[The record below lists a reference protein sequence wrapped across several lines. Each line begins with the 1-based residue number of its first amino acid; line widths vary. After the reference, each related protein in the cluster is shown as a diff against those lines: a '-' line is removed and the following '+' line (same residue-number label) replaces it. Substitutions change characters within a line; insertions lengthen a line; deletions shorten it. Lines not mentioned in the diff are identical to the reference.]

1 MLVVG
6 EIDDNVDPS
15 STYQVVNALQKA
27 NKDFELVVIQEP
39 IIPWANSM
47 ASTSATTSS

>member
-15 STYQVVNALQKA
+15 STYQVVNALQKGQQG
-27 NKDFELVVIQEP
+27 F
-39 IIPWANSM
+39 
-47 ASTSATTSS
+47 